1 MVSTLIIL
9 LASGLSL
16 FLVWT
21 VLRPGYPP
29 IKSIEDW
36 EARRRQVDPEVFRL
50 LLDPA
55 EERYLRQS
63 FSSQQFRVLQRQ
75 RMALALRSLHLVG
88 ENTVM
93 LMKLGQLAKAEGN
106 PQLAKQAE
114 DLTYAALRLRVN
126 LQLAQPCLWLK
137 WLLPGWSWSI
147 PAVEIP
153 YEELLTY
160 LNRIRQQRQG
170 ELSHALMAS

>member
-9 LASGLSL
+9 LASVLSL
-16 FLVWT
+16 FLVST

-106 PQLAKQAE
+106 PELAKRSRGF
-114 DLTYAALRLRVN
+114 DLCRASSSCKLTVSSALFVVEMAFARVD
-126 LQLAQPCLWLK
+126 LVDS
-137 WLLPGWSWSI
+137 G
-147 PAVEIP
+147 
-153 YEELLTY
+153 
-160 LNRIRQQRQG
+160 G
-170 ELSHALMAS
+170 